1 MPCVWEGNCRS
12 GVALAMRHILQ
23 WFIHLRAPGLGK
35 GDKHL
40 AYTPHGVWFTLLLYT
55 KADSTTYTSQKAQLQ
70 TNQPTKI
77 TRSCASLYTLRSAST
92 IRLLGKH
99 AMSRCRAIGVQ
110 LCSLSEHWCC
120 TINTTISFIQYSVAR
135 CQQRSV
141 PQHGGDE
148 IARLHI
154 VGLLLQRCTHTSILA
169 YIQISIVVVQSFI
182 LVIPSF
188 LLETEHDVFWPR
200 WRGFVNRTII
210 LL

>member
-23 WFIHLRAPGLGK
+23 WFIHLRVPGLGK

-40 AYTPHGVWFTLLLYT
+40 AYTPHGVWLTLLLYT

-99 AMSRCRAIGVQ
+99 TVSRDRRTA
-110 LCSLSEHWCC
+110 
-120 TINTTISFIQYSVAR
+120 
-135 CQQRSV
+135 
-141 PQHGGDE
+141 
-148 IARLHI
+148 
-154 VGLLLQRCTHTSILA
+154 LLA
-169 YIQISIVVVQSFI
+169 V
-182 LVIPSF
+182 
-188 LLETEHDVFWPR
+188 
-200 WRGFVNRTII
+200 
-210 LL
+210 